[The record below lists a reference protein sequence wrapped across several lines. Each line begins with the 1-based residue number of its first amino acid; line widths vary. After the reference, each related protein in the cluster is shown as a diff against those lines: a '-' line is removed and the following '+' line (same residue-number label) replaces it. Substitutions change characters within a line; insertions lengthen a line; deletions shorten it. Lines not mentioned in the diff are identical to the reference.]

1 MNEFLAKI
9 EIDGELVK
17 ATIQAETAHE
27 AVEECWR
34 HFGQSTYIESLRL
47 IEEKEEE

>member
-9 EIDGELVK
+9 EIDGELVEVV
-17 ATIQAETAHE
+17 IQAETAHD

-34 HFGQSTYIESLRL
+34 RFGQSTYIESLRAT
-47 IEEKEEE
+47 EEVEKK